1 MEYMNTKIVCKY
13 LVKGQVDYALKMN
26 STTLLCGLD
35 ECSRHKLASSEAT
48 TGTTLLL
55 HLLGDLS
62 EDLHGLHSSVSTVSE
77 ASLLLGREL
86 SILEVL
92 NTVSEAGVN
101 HRELHFHLHSSLIG
115 VIHNV
120 FDYLYYTFNLTQIN

>member
-1 MEYMNTKIVCKY
+1 
-13 LVKGQVDYALKMN
+13 MN
-26 STTLLCGLD
+26 STTLSCGLD
-35 ECSRHKLASSEAT
+35 ECSPHTLASSEPVA
-48 TGTTLLL
+48 TLLL

-86 SILEVL
+86 SIPEVL

-120 FDYLYYTFNLTQIN
+120 FDYLYYSFNLTQIN